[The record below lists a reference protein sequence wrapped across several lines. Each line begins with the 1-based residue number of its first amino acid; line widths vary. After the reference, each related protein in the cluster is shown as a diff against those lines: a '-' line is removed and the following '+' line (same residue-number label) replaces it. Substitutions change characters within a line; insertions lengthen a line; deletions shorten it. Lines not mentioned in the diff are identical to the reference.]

1 MFCKYCGKE
10 IKEGNKFCN
19 FCGQVLSP
27 EMPTEQK
34 KSWGSYAW
42 KILLV
47 LAIIVAVGLYAF
59 TYLGDYAPEDD
70 YISSFLDELDP
81 SIQPVGYFDDPNLFE
96 SESISDEEWFSHL
109 QYYEIED
116 ANPLFDETKFQFP
129 NQRKIFSSVVKVV
142 CEDFDYFYFGSGTN
156 FDSNGYVLTNLHIV
170 EDVEGRCVIGFPDPE
185 TGLIKEAYWATPII
199 DKDNV
204 TGHDLAYLSIEEP
217 LFDENYNVY
226 GYYDKISNGLF
237 SYFEITEDCFNTPI
251 QLGDKLFVVGYPPLS
266 GGSLTITDGL
276 ISSLYSQDGYIITS
290 AKIVSGNSGG
300 LAVDGQGC
308 YVGVPTAV
316 YYEEGDEYLGEV
328 IDAEF
333 VDEFDEAVADDI
345 EGYLNSL

>member
-1 MFCKYCGKE
+1 MFCKHCGKG

-19 FCGQVLSP
+19 FCGQILLT
-27 EMPTEQK
+27 EIPTEQK

-42 KILLV
+42 KTILLLTV
-47 LAIIVAVGLYAF
+47 VVSVGLYAF
-59 TYLGDYAPEDD
+59 IYLGNYAPEDD
-70 YISSFLDELDP
+70 YISSFLNELNP
-81 SIQPVGYFDDPNLFE
+81 TIQPVGYFDDPDVFE
-96 SESISDEEWFSHL
+96 SEDISDKEWFSYL
-109 QYYEIED
+109 QYYEIEKTSSLV
-116 ANPLFDETKFQFP
+116 NESRFQFP

-142 CEDFDYFYFGSGTN
+142 CKDSDYFYFGSGTN
-156 FDSNGYVLTNLHIV
+156 FDSSGYVLTNLHIV
-170 EDVEGRCVIGFPDPE
+170 EDADGRCAIGFPDPA

-199 DKDNV
+199 DKDKI

-217 LFDENYNVY
+217 LFDEDYNVY
-226 GYYDKISNGLF
+226 GYYDKISNSLF
-237 SYFEITEDCFNTPI
+237 PYFEITEDCSNTPI

-266 GGSLTITDGL
+266 GGALTITDGL
-276 ISSLYSQDGYIITS
+276 ISSLYSRDGYIITS

-308 YVGVPTAV
+308 YVGVPTAI

-333 VDEFDEAVADDI
+333 VDEFNETIVDDI
-345 EGYLNSL
+345 EEYLNSP